1 MNNIILKKKIHEMG
15 FLKYELKET
24 TIKYNDYLNIFNNF
38 FKEELKYIS
47 EKKNN
52 TFSVLEENN
61 IIENISE
68 NSSKNE
74 ESIDNNIDE
83 ENKLLKSIYKKVSI
97 VCHPDKNNNIKK
109 NKFEKINKYYK
120 TKNLIRLI
128 MIAKKFNIKIPEI
141 TDLDLELIDKNIND
155 TKIEINELRTS
166 AQWIWCT
173 SDENNK
179 IKIKERLYEI
189 WNIDKNF
196 NTK

>member
-1 MNNIILKKKIHEMG
+1 
-15 FLKYELKET
+15 
-24 TIKYNDYLNIFNNF
+24 
-38 FKEELKYIS
+38 
-47 EKKNN
+47 
-52 TFSVLEENN
+52 
-61 IIENISE
+61 
-68 NSSKNE
+68 
-74 ESIDNNIDE
+74 
-83 ENKLLKSIYKKVSI
+83 
-97 VCHPDKNNNIKK
+97 
-109 NKFEKINKYYK
+109 
-120 TKNLIRLI
+120 

>member
-15 FLKYELKET
+15 FLKYELKESK
-24 TIKYNDYLNIFNNF
+24 IKYNDYLNIFNNF
-38 FKEELKYIS
+38 FKEEIKIIS
-47 EKKNN
+47 DRKNN
-52 TFSVLEENN
+52 IFNVIKENN
-61 IIENISE
+61 IIEE

-74 ESIDNNIDE
+74 ESHDDNIDE
-83 ENKLLKSIYKKVSI
+83 ENKLLKSLYKKVSI

-155 TKIEINELRTS
+155 TKIEINELITS

-179 IKIKERLYEI
+179 IIIKERLYEI